1 MKCLKANEGVLRLLV
16 FCFVFFHFRIL
27 NFVTDIYRVPKDL
40 VVTKVTMEIEVI
52 EARKDTGVSLGFK
65 VFLVLL

>member
-1 MKCLKANEGVLRLLV
+1 MQCLRANKGVLQLW
-16 FCFVFFHFRIL
+16 VFFQFRIL
-27 NFVTDIYRVPKDL
+27 HFITDIYRVLKDL

-52 EARKDTGVSLGFK
+52 GARKDIGVSLGFK